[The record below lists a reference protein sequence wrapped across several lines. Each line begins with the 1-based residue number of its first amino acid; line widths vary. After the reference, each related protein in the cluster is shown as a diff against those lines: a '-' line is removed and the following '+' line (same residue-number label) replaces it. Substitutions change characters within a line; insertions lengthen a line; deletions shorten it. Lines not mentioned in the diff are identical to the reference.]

1 MKQEPKQKN
10 KTEYKS
16 VLKRVLLTVLIAAL
30 LAVTGY
36 LCYLA
41 YQLMQ
46 GDNLDKFEVL
56 IDSLGV
62 GGMIVMFVLQI
73 VQVCLAIIPGEP
85 VEIVM
90 GMLYGTVGGCLMCLA
105 GVAVGS
111 AIVFLS
117 VKRLG
122 RNAVE
127 KVMSAEKYKKL
138 KFLKDPSKRDV
149 LLFLLMFIPG
159 TPKDTLTYFAPF
171 TGIPFARYLVISTIA
186 RIPSVISSS
195 YIGNSIMGG
204 DMLHSIIAFAV
215 VGAVSVVGIVI
226 YNKIIE
232 SKNRDK

>member
-1 MKQEPKQKN
+1 MKREAKQLN
-10 KTEYKS
+10 KSDKKKII
-16 VLKRVLLTVLIAAL
+16 KRIGYTLLIAVL

-36 LCYLA
+36 LCYIA
-41 YQLMQ
+41 YELMQ
-46 GDNLDKFEVL
+46 GDNLDKFEKV
-56 IDSLGV
+56 IDSLGTF
-62 GGMIVMFVLQI
+62 GMIVMLILQI
-73 VQVCLAIIPGEP
+73 IQVCLAIIPGEP

-105 GVAVGS
+105 GIALGS

-122 RNAVE
+122 KRAVE
-127 KVMSAEKYKKL
+127 KVMSQEKYKKL
-138 KFLKDPSKRDV
+138 KFLRDPSKRDI

-171 TGIPFARYLVISTIA
+171 TGIPFARYLIISTVA

-204 DMLHSIIAFAV
+204 NLLHSITAFAV
-215 VGAVSVVGIVI
+215 VGIVSIIGIIV